1 MRQMSPSIGI
11 HDGGKPSMVFQAG
24 RALAN
29 GATADMGGAR
39 TGGAI
44 ITAAGYPSERGLP
57 PRETAEAP

>member
-1 MRQMSPSIGI
+1 MSSAIAA

-29 GATADMGGAR
+29 GPTADMGGA
-39 TGGAI
+39 I
-44 ITAAGYPSERGLP
+44 IAAAGHPSERGLS